1 MNNLHVE
8 ACSALTTE
16 SSSNLNSSTTFKSKY
31 ESIYYQVHRHI
42 DNIQK
47 FQLNT
52 DLNTKEKVILTYS
65 KEIDYWVVKLICKL
79 LGRTIESTEN
89 IV

>member
-1 MNNLHVE
+1 MNNLLVE

-16 SSSNLNSSTTFKSKY
+16 SSSNITSSTIFNSKY
-31 ESIYYQVHRHI
+31 QSIYYQVHRHI

-52 DLNTKEKVILTYS
+52 DLNIKEKVALFFYKI
-65 KEIDYWVVKLICKL
+65 
-79 LGRTIESTEN
+79 N
-89 IV
+89 